1 VSQSYHFMTPV
12 EFQAR
17 APPNNAVTLHVPGTL
32 TSLRFSNYKSLM
44 YQTETDL
51 CIIEALA
58 DIFATVVRNK
68 QDGFPRFN
76 KYVQS
81 YGEVIIVMDDWAPPA
96 GRLTYGILTSALR
109 GVALFYSLYGYFGVD
124 IDIMD
129 GKWGKV
135 GTGIIRGGSLS
146 TGSRRR

>member
-1 VSQSYHFMTPV
+1 MTPV
-12 EFQAR
+12 ESQAR
-17 APPNNAVTLHVPGTL
+17 TPPNNAVTLRVPGTS
-32 TSLRFSNYKSLM
+32 TSLRFSNYKSLV

-68 QDGFPRFN
+68 QDGFLRFN
-76 KYVQS
+76 KYVHS
-81 YGEVIIVMDDWAPPA
+81 YGEIIMVMDDWAPPA
-96 GRLTYGILTSALR
+96 RRLTYGILTSALR

-129 GKWGKV
+129 GKWGMV
-135 GTGIIRGGSLS
+135 GTGIIRGGSS
-146 TGSRRR
+146 PTGPRRR